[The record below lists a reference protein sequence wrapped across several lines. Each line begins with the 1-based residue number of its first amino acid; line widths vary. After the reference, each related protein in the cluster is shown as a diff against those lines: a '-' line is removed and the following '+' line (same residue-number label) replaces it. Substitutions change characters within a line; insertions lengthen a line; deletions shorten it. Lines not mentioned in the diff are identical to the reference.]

1 MNQTGLIEDPRNFS
15 EVCIDAMSALVS
27 HGHGFDD
34 ARLLAYYPYV
44 RQNPYQKMLYASAF
58 ENGFA
63 VTPLPSLDAVDALS
77 DRLQLTLHYHW
88 IHDVFKRVSRPREAK
103 KAAKRFLDTVM
114 RQREAGHKILWTLHN
129 VLSHSA
135 QFADEETYLRQEM
148 ANISDM
154 IHIMN
159 PDTPR
164 LVSAHYQLPA
174 EKVIHVS
181 HPSYTNVYGDYISR
195 AQARL
200 ELGLNEDNIA
210 FLCFGSLVPY
220 KGTRFFIQVLDKLQ
234 ERFGGRARL
243 IIAGSKGKADFMEEL
258 YQIISGR
265 SDIILFADHV
275 DDQALQIFFR
285 ATDVVACPYPV
296 SLNSGVAMTA
306 ATFGKP
312 MVVPEMLLPSFNTL
326 SLGAVSF
333 NSGDL
338 ESCVHASNEAANIAL
353 GKAGMDGGV
362 PEITGWAANMDC
374 KRISSGFFKAIRG
387 FDGKDSVAFDP
398 NFAPNTDPIGQTGAQ
413 DKTELKA
420 KNPATAPN
428 DTAIKGQ

>member
-1 MNQTGLIEDPRNFS
+1 MNQIGLMEDPRNFS

-27 HGHGFDD
+27 HGHSFSD

-63 VTPLPSLDAVDALS
+63 VTPLPSLDAVDSLS
-77 DRLQLTLHYHW
+77 DRMQITLHYHW

-103 KAAKRFLDTVM
+103 KAAKAFIEQII
-114 RQREAGHKILWTLHN
+114 RQKECGHRILWTLHN

-135 QFADEETYLRQEM
+135 AFTEEEIWLRQKM
-148 ANISDM
+148 ADVSDV

-159 PDTPR
+159 PDTPK
-164 LVSAHYQLPA
+164 LVQTHYQLPA
-174 EKVIHVS
+174 SKVMHIP

-220 KGTRFFIQVLDKLQ
+220 KGTRFFIQALDQLQ
-234 ERFGGRARL
+234 ERFQGRARL

-258 YQIISGR
+258 YSIISGR
-265 SDIILFADHV
+265 SDIILYTDHV

-312 MVVPEMLLPSFNTL
+312 MIVPEMLLPSFDTL
-326 SLGAVSF
+326 STGAVSF
-333 NSGDL
+333 KAGDL
-338 ESCVHASNEAANIAL
+338 DSCVHAANEAANIAL
-353 GKAGMDGGV
+353 CRAEAGGCV
-362 PEITGWAANMDC
+362 PEIATWAEERESLNISAN
-374 KRISSGFFKAIRG
+374 FFKALREFNGG
-387 FDGKDSVAFDP
+387 FDIA
-398 NFAPNTDPIGQTGAQ
+398 
-413 DKTELKA
+413 
-420 KNPATAPN
+420 N
-428 DTAIKGQ
+428 DTICASAAINQGVAL